1 MLLGGRVNILAGG
14 RPKSMVR
21 NRSELIEEIE
31 LLRKNLEN
39 IIETKN
45 DRTASEVL
53 AISEALDEVINNY
66 YRPNPD
72 DSGVKE
78 NVIRLLYPDS

>member
-1 MLLGGRVNILAGG
+1 
-14 RPKSMVR
+14 MVR